1 MRYAAIDIG
10 SNAIR
15 LFIADIHELDG
26 QTTFKRNTLVRVP
39 IRLGDDVFLGG
50 RVSEEKSK
58 DLIKT
63 MAAFRGL
70 MDVYHVSDYLAYAT
84 SAMRESAN
92 GRDLVKKIKEVG
104 IDLQIVDGDQEAK
117 VIYSNRFENKF
128 DNVETFLYID
138 VGGGSTE
145 LSIFHKRKLKKSKSF
160 KIGTIRLLEDSVN
173 EKTWMDMKTWIKENT
188 EAYKNVIGIG
198 TGGNIARI
206 STLANQK
213 TFKPLTYTKLKSVH
227 EHLRSYS
234 LKERIVV
241 LGLKPDRAD
250 VIIPASVIFLNIMK
264 WGKIKQ
270 IEVPQIGVV
279 DGIIQTLIDKNG
291 KTIMSSQNSQP

>member
-15 LFIADIHELDG
+15 LFIADIHEVDG
-26 QTTFKRNTLVRVP
+26 RSSFKRNTLVRVP
-39 IRLGDDVFLGG
+39 IRLGDDVFLSG
-50 RVSEEKSK
+50 RVSEAKAK

-63 MAAFRGL
+63 MAAFRNL

-84 SAMRESAN
+84 SAMRESVN
-92 GRDLVKKIKEVG
+92 GPDLVKKIKEVG

-117 VIYSNRFENKF
+117 VIYSNHFEKKF
-128 DNVETFLYID
+128 DNVDTFLYID

-145 LSIFHKRKLKKSKSF
+145 LSIFHKRNLKKSKSF

-173 EKTWMDMKTWIKENT
+173 EKTWMDMKSWIKENT
-188 EAYKNVIGIG
+188 GSYKNVVGIG

-213 TFKPLTYTKLKSVH
+213 TFKPLTYTKLKSVY

-234 LKERIVV
+234 LKERIII

-250 VIIPASVIFLNIMK
+250 VIIPASEIFLNIMK

-279 DGIIQTLIDKNG
+279 DGIIQTLIDKN
-291 KTIMSSQNSQP
+291 N

>member
-15 LFIADIHELDG
+15 LFIADIHEMDG
-26 QTTFKRNTLVRVP
+26 RTTFKRNTLVRVP

-50 RVSEEKSK
+50 RVSEGKAK

-84 SAMRESAN
+84 SAMRESEN
-92 GRDLVKKIKEVG
+92 GPDLVNKIKEVG

-117 VIYSNRFENKF
+117 VIYSNQFEKKF

-173 EKTWMDMKTWIKENT
+173 EKTWMDMKNWIKENT
-188 EAYKNVIGIG
+188 EGYKNVIGIG

-213 TFKPLTYTKLKSVH
+213 TFKPLTYAKLKSVH

-234 LKERIVV
+234 LKERILV
-241 LGLKPDRAD
+241 LGLKSDRAD
-250 VIIPASVIFLNIMK
+250 VIIPASEIFLNIMK

-279 DGIIQTLIDKNG
+279 DGIIQTLIDKNS
-291 KTIMSSQNSQP
+291 KPL

>member
-39 IRLGDDVFLGG
+39 LRLGDDVFLSG
-50 RVSEEKSK
+50 RVSKAKSK

-63 MAAFRGL
+63 MSAFRAL
-70 MDVYHVSDYLAYAT
+70 IDVYHVTDYLAYAT
-84 SAMRESAN
+84 SAMRESEN
-92 GRDLVKKIKEVG
+92 GPELVKRIKEVG

-117 VIYSNRFENKF
+117 VIYSNQFEKKS

-145 LSIFHKRKLKKSKSF
+145 LSVFHKRKLKKSKSF

-173 EKTWMDMKTWIKENT
+173 EKTWMEMRKWIEENT
-188 EAYKNVIGIG
+188 ATYKNVIGIG

-213 TFKPLTYTKLKSVH
+213 TFKPLTYAKLKSVN
-227 EHLRSYS
+227 ETLRSYS
-234 LKERIVV
+234 LKERIVI

-250 VIIPASVIFLNIMK
+250 VIIPASEIFLKIMK

-279 DGIIQTLIDKNG
+279 DGIIQTLIDKNNE
-291 KTIMSSQNSQP
+291 K

>member
-39 IRLGDDVFLGG
+39 IRLGDDVFLKGHI
-50 RVSEEKSK
+50 SESKSE
-58 DLIKT
+58 DLVKA
-63 MAAFRGL
+63 MAAFKGL
-70 MDVYHVSDYLAYAT
+70 MDVYHVEDYLAYAT

-92 GRDLVKKIKEVG
+92 GPELVKRIKEVG

-117 VIYSNRFENKF
+117 VIYSNQFERKSN
-128 DNVETFLYID
+128 DTETFLYID

-145 LSIFHKRKLKKSKSF
+145 LSVFHKRKLKKSKSF

-173 EKTWMDMKTWIKENT
+173 EKTWIEMKGWIEENT
-188 EAYKNVIGIG
+188 RIYENVVGIG

-213 TFKPLTYTKLKSVH
+213 TFKPLTYKKLKSVS
-227 EHLRSYS
+227 ESLRSHS
-234 LKERIVV
+234 LQERIVV
-241 LGLKPDRAD
+241 LGLKSDRAD
-250 VIIPASVIFLNIMK
+250 VIIPASEIFLNIMR

-279 DGIIQTLIDKNG
+279 DGIIQTLIDKNN
-291 KTIMSSQNSQP
+291 KK

>member
-15 LFIADIHELDG
+15 LFIADIHEVEG
-26 QTTFKRNTLVRVP
+26 RSSFKRNTLVRVP
-39 IRLGDDVFLGG
+39 IRLGDDVFLSG
-50 RVSEEKSK
+50 RVSDAKAK

-63 MAAFRGL
+63 MAAFRNL

-84 SAMRESAN
+84 SAMRESVN
-92 GRDLVKKIKEVG
+92 GPDLVKKIKEVG

-117 VIYSNRFENKF
+117 VIYSNHFEKKF
-128 DNVETFLYID
+128 DDVDTFLYID

-145 LSIFHKRKLKKSKSF
+145 LSIFHKRNLKKSKSF

-173 EKTWMDMKTWIKENT
+173 KKTWMEMKNWIKGNT

-213 TFKPLTYTKLKSVH
+213 TFKPLTYTKLKSVY
-227 EHLRSYS
+227 EYLRSYS
-234 LKERIVV
+234 LKERIVI

-250 VIIPASVIFLNIMK
+250 VIIPASEIFLNIMK

-279 DGIIQTLIDKNG
+279 DGIIQTLIEKNS
-291 KTIMSSQNSQP
+291 KSL

>member
-26 QTTFKRNTLVRVP
+26 RTSFKRNTLVRVP

-50 RVSEEKSK
+50 EVSDEKSI

-92 GRDLVKKIKEVG
+92 GPDLVKKIKEVG

-117 VIYSNRFENKF
+117 VIYSNQFEKKF

-145 LSIFHKRKLKKSKSF
+145 LSVFHRRKLKKSKSF

-173 EKTWMDMKTWIKENT
+173 EKTWMEMKDWIKENL
-188 EAYKNVIGIG
+188 EAYKNVVGIG

-206 STLANQK
+206 STFANQK
-213 TFKPLTYTKLKSVH
+213 TFKPLTYSKLKSVN
-227 EHLRSYS
+227 ENLRSYS

-250 VIIPASVIFLNIMK
+250 VIIPACEIFLNIMK
-264 WGKIKQ
+264 WGKIKLVQ
-270 IEVPQIGVV
+270 VPQIGVV
-279 DGIIQTLIDKNG
+279 DGIIQTLIDKNN
-291 KTIMSSQNSQP
+291 KPL

>member
-15 LFIADIHELDG
+15 LFIADIHEVEG
-26 QTTFKRNTLVRVP
+26 RSSFKRNTLVRVP
-39 IRLGDDVFLGG
+39 IRLGDDVFLSG
-50 RVSEEKSK
+50 RVSDAKAK

-63 MAAFRGL
+63 MAAFRNL

-84 SAMRESAN
+84 SAMRESVN
-92 GRDLVKKIKEVG
+92 GPDLVKKIKEVG

-117 VIYSNRFENKF
+117 VIYSNQFEKKF
-128 DNVETFLYID
+128 DDVDTFLYID

-145 LSIFHKRKLKKSKSF
+145 LSIFHKRNLKKSKSF

-173 EKTWMDMKTWIKENT
+173 KKTWMEMKNWIKGNT

-213 TFKPLTYTKLKSVH
+213 TFKPLTYTKLKSVY
-227 EHLRSYS
+227 EYLRSYS
-234 LKERIVV
+234 LKERIVI

-250 VIIPASVIFLNIMK
+250 VIIPASEIFLNIMK

-279 DGIIQTLIDKNG
+279 DGIIQTLIDKNS
-291 KTIMSSQNSQP
+291 KSL

>member
-15 LFIADIHELDG
+15 LFIADIHEVDG
-26 QTTFKRNTLVRVP
+26 RSCFKRNTLVRVP
-39 IRLGDDVFLGG
+39 IRLGDDVFLTG
-50 RVSEEKSK
+50 RVSEAKAE

-63 MAAFRGL
+63 MAAFRNL
-70 MDVYHVSDYLAYAT
+70 MDVYDVSDYLAYAT

-92 GRDLVKKIKEVG
+92 GPDLVKKIKGVG

-117 VIYSNRFENKF
+117 VIYSNHFEKKF

-145 LSIFHKRKLKKSKSF
+145 LSIFHKRNLKKSKSF

-173 EKTWMDMKTWIKENT
+173 EKTWMDMKNWIKENT
-188 EAYKNVIGIG
+188 GAYKSVIGIG

-213 TFKPLTYTKLKSVH
+213 TLKPLTYTKLKSVY

-234 LKERIVV
+234 LNERIVV

-250 VIIPASVIFLNIMK
+250 VIIPASEIFLNIMK

-279 DGIIQTLIDKNG
+279 DGIIQTLIDKNS
-291 KTIMSSQNSQP
+291 KPL

>member
-15 LFIADIHELDG
+15 LFIADIHEVDG
-26 QTTFKRNTLVRVP
+26 RSSFKRNTLVRVP
-39 IRLGDDVFLGG
+39 IRLGDDVFLSGQ
-50 RVSEEKSK
+50 VSEAKAK

-63 MAAFRGL
+63 MAAFRNL

-84 SAMRESAN
+84 SAMRESVN
-92 GRDLVKKIKEVG
+92 GPDLVKKIKEVG

-117 VIYSNRFENKF
+117 VIYSNHFEKKF
-128 DNVETFLYID
+128 DNVDTFLYID

-145 LSIFHKRKLKKSKSF
+145 LSIFHKRNLKKSKSF

-173 EKTWMDMKTWIKENT
+173 EKTWMDMKSWIKENT
-188 EAYKNVIGIG
+188 GSYKNVVGIG

-213 TFKPLTYTKLKSVH
+213 TFKPLTYTKLKSVY

-234 LKERIVV
+234 LKERIII
-241 LGLKPDRAD
+241 LGLKADRAD
-250 VIIPASVIFLNIMK
+250 VIIPASEIFLNIMK

-279 DGIIQTLIDKNG
+279 DGIIQTLIDKN
-291 KTIMSSQNSQP
+291 N

>member
-15 LFIADIHELDG
+15 LFIADIHEFEG
-26 QTTFKRNTLVRVP
+26 RTTFKKNTLVRVP
-39 IRLGDDVFLGG
+39 IRLGDDVFLSG

-58 DLIKT
+58 NLVKA
-63 MAAFRGL
+63 MAAFRQL
-70 MDVYHVSDYLAYAT
+70 MDVYQVSDYLAYAT
-84 SAMRESAN
+84 SAMRESEN
-92 GRDLVKKIKEVG
+92 GPALVNEIKQVG

-117 VIYSNRFENKF
+117 VIYSNQFEKKSK
-128 DNVETFLYID
+128 DIEPFLYID

-145 LSIFHKRKLKKSKSF
+145 LSMFYKRKLKKSKSF
-160 KIGTIRLLEDSVN
+160 KIGTIRLLEDSVH
-173 EKTWMDMKTWIKENT
+173 EKTWMEMKGWIEENVCK
-188 EAYKNVIGIG
+188 YKGVVGIG

-213 TFKPLTYTKLKSVH
+213 TFKPLTYSKLKSVH
-227 EHLRSYS
+227 DHLRSYS

-250 VIIPASVIFLNIMK
+250 VIIPATEIFLNIMK
-264 WGKIKQ
+264 WGKVKQ
-270 IEVPQIGVV
+270 ILVPQIGVV
-279 DGIIQTLIDKNG
+279 DGIIQTLIDRNSKKN
-291 KTIMSSQNSQP
+291 NSQ

>member
-15 LFIADIHELDG
+15 LFIADIHEVDG
-26 QTTFKRNTLVRVP
+26 RSSFKRNTLVRVP
-39 IRLGDDVFLGG
+39 IRLGDDVFLSGQ
-50 RVSEEKSK
+50 VSEAKAK

-63 MAAFRGL
+63 MAAFRNL

-84 SAMRESAN
+84 SAMRESVN
-92 GRDLVKKIKEVG
+92 GPDLVKKIKEVG

-117 VIYSNRFENKF
+117 VIYSNHFEKKF
-128 DNVETFLYID
+128 DNVDTFLYID

-145 LSIFHKRKLKKSKSF
+145 LSIFHKRNLKKSKSF

-173 EKTWMDMKTWIKENT
+173 EKTWMDMKSWIKENT
-188 EAYKNVIGIG
+188 GSYKNVVGIG

-213 TFKPLTYTKLKSVH
+213 TFKPLTYTKLKSVY

-234 LKERIVV
+234 LKERIII

-250 VIIPASVIFLNIMK
+250 VIIPASEIFLNIMK

-279 DGIIQTLIDKNG
+279 DGIIQTLIDKN
-291 KTIMSSQNSQP
+291 N

>member
-39 IRLGDDVFLGG
+39 IRLGDDVFMTG
-50 RVSEEKSK
+50 RISEAKSQ
-58 DLIKT
+58 DLIKA
-63 MAAFRGL
+63 MLAFRAL
-70 MDVYHVSDYLAYAT
+70 IDVYHVSDYLAYAT
-84 SAMRESAN
+84 SAMRESEN
-92 GRDLVKKIKEVG
+92 GPELVERIKEVG

-117 VIYSNRFENKF
+117 VIYSNQFERKS
-128 DNVETFLYID
+128 DNIETFLYID

-145 LSIFHKRKLKKSKSF
+145 LSVFHKRELKKSKSF

-173 EKTWMDMKTWIKENT
+173 EKTWTEMKRWIEENT
-188 EAYKNVIGIG
+188 AQYKDIVGIG

-213 TFKPLTYTKLKSVH
+213 TLKPLTYSKLKSVN
-227 EHLRSYS
+227 ETLRSYS
-234 LKERIVV
+234 YKERIVI

-250 VIIPASVIFLNIMK
+250 VIIPASEIFLNIMK

-279 DGIIQTLIDKNG
+279 DGIIQTLIDKNI
-291 KTIMSSQNSQP
+291 KK

>member
-26 QTTFKRNTLVRVP
+26 RRSFKRNTLVRVP
-39 IRLGDDVFLGG
+39 IRLGEDVFLSG
-50 RVSEEKSK
+50 RVSRAKAK

-63 MAAFRGL
+63 MVAFRNL

-84 SAMRESAN
+84 SAMRESVN
-92 GRDLVKKIKEVG
+92 GPDLVKKIKAVG

-117 VIYSNRFENKF
+117 VIYSNHFEKKF
-128 DNVETFLYID
+128 DNVDTFLYID

-145 LSIFHKRKLKKSKSF
+145 LSIFHKRNLKKSKSF

-173 EKTWMDMKTWIKENT
+173 EKTWMEMKSWIKENT
-188 EAYKNVIGIG
+188 GAYKNVIGIG

-213 TFKPLTYTKLKSVH
+213 TFKPLTYTKLKSVY

-234 LKERIVV
+234 FKERIVI

-250 VIIPASVIFLNIMK
+250 VIIPACEIFLNIMK
-264 WGKIKQ
+264 WGRIKQ

-279 DGIIQTLIDKNG
+279 DGIIQTLIDKNS
-291 KTIMSSQNSQP
+291 KSL

>member
-15 LFIADIHELDG
+15 LFIADIHEIDG
-26 QTTFKRNTLVRVP
+26 QTTFKKNTLVRVP
-39 IRLGDDVFLGG
+39 IRLGDDVFLNG
-50 RVSEEKSK
+50 RISEEKSK

-70 MDVYHVSDYLAYAT
+70 IDVYHVADYLAYAT

-92 GRDLVKKIKEVG
+92 GPDLVKKIKEVG
-104 IDLQIVDGDQEAK
+104 INLQIVDGDQEAK
-117 VIYSNRFENKF
+117 VIYSNQFEKKF

-160 KIGTIRLLEDSVN
+160 RIGTIRLLEDSVD
-173 EKTWMDMKTWIKENT
+173 EKTWLGMKSWIKENT
-188 EAYKNVIGIG
+188 EGYKNVIGIG

-213 TFKPLTYTKLKSVH
+213 TFKPLTYGKLKTVY
-227 EHLRSYS
+227 EQLRSHS

-241 LGLKPDRAD
+241 MGLKSDRAD
-250 VIIPASVIFLNIMK
+250 VIIPASEIFMNIMK
-264 WGKIKQ
+264 WGKVKQ

-279 DGIIQTLIDKNG
+279 DGIIQTLIDKNN
-291 KTIMSSQNSQP
+291 KNN